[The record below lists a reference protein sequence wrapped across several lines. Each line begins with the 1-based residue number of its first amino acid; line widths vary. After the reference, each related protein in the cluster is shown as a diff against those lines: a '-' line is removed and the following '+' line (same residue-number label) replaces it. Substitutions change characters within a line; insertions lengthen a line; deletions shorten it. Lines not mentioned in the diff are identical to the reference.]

1 MATLVPESAVRE
13 RLVQDGRLIPARGPR
28 VLPEPVEP
36 VRAVHHRG
44 PRRTAGRQVVIYLD
58 TSALA
63 KLIVR
68 ETETAALDQWLRPRA
83 AQLRVTSI
91 IGRVE
96 LVRVTTCFAAAN

>member
-1 MATLVPESAVRE
+1 M
-13 RLVQDGRLIPARGPR
+13 
-28 VLPEPVEP
+28 
-36 VRAVHHRG
+36 
-44 PRRTAGRQVVIYLD
+44 IYLD

>member
-1 MATLVPESAVRE
+1 VCCPSQLSRP
-13 RLVQDGRLIPARGPR
+13 GRPPPRSSTNCGPTGCD
-28 VLPEPVEP
+28 LP
-36 VRAVHHRG
+36 
-44 PRRTAGRQVVIYLD
+44 D

-83 AQLRVTSI
+83 TQLRVTSI

-96 LVRVTTCFAAAN
+96 LVRVATCFAAAN